1 MQFPFSIL
9 PFIFCSNLKFRVLV
23 FCKFFIIIYLISITY
38 SHADNKDKIIKKLQ
52 NTENL
57 NFKFE
62 QNINGKIENGNCTI
76 QYPKKI
82 YCKYIKNNKILVS
95 NGKSLVIKT
104 ISSFYRYPLKKTP
117 LNLILDKSFLISR
130 IPYLK
135 EEMINTS
142 YINFKILENDNEF
155 NIFFDSET
163 FNLIGWQTK
172 DIYQNVNVTY
182 LSSIE
187 VNQQVDKDLFKL
199 PIQN

>member
-1 MQFPFSIL
+1 MF
-9 PFIFCSNLKFRVLV
+9 KY
-23 FCKFFIIIYLISITY
+23 FFILIYLIPLTY
-38 SHADNKDKIIKKLQ
+38 SHADNKDKVIKNLK
-52 NTENL
+52 NTESL

-104 ISSFYRYPLKKTP
+104 VSSFYRYPLNKTS
-117 LNLILDKSFLISR
+117 LDLILDKKFLIKK
-130 IPYLK
+130 INNLK
-135 EEMINTS
+135 E
-142 YINFKILENDNEF
+142 KILDKTHISFEIEENENEI
-155 NIFFDSET
+155 NVFFDNKT

-172 DIYQNVNVTY
+172 DIYQNMNITY
-182 LSSIE
+182 LSSIQI
-187 VNQQVDKDLFKL
+187 NQKVDKNLFKL

>member
-1 MQFPFSIL
+1 MF
-9 PFIFCSNLKFRVLV
+9 KY
-23 FCKFFIIIYLISITY
+23 FFILIYLISLAY
-38 SHADNKDKIIKKLQ
+38 SYADNKDKIIENLQ
-52 NTENL
+52 NTESL

-82 YCKYIKNNKILVS
+82 YCKYNKKNKILVS

-117 LNLILDKSFLISR
+117 LNLILDKNFLISR
-130 IPYLK
+130 IHDLK

-155 NIFFDSET
+155 NIFFDNET

-182 LSSIE
+182 LSSIK

>member
-1 MQFPFSIL
+1 MFKYFL
-9 PFIFCSNLKFRVLV
+9 FLFFFIFITNTNANNKTQ
-23 FCKFFIIIYLISITY
+23 II
-38 SHADNKDKIIKKLQ
+38 
-52 NTENL
+52 ENL
-57 NFKFE
+57 EKTKNLSFKFE
-62 QNINGKIENGNCTI
+62 QNINGKIENGSCTI

-117 LNLILDKSFLISR
+117 LNLILDKNFLIDKIYDLS
-130 IPYLK
+130 
-135 EEMINTS
+135 EEKLSTT

-155 NIFFDSET
+155 NIFFDNKT

-187 VNQQVDKDLFKL
+187 VNQQVNKDLFKL

>member
-1 MQFPFSIL
+1 MFKYL
-9 PFIFCSNLKFRVLV
+9 
-23 FCKFFIIIYLISITY
+23 FIIIYLISIAY
-38 SHADNKDKIIKKLQ
+38 SQADNKDKIIKNLQ
-52 NTENL
+52 NTETL

-95 NGKSLVIKT
+95 NGRSLVIKT

-135 EEMINTS
+135 EEMINVS
-142 YINFKILENDNEF
+142 YINFKIIENDNEF